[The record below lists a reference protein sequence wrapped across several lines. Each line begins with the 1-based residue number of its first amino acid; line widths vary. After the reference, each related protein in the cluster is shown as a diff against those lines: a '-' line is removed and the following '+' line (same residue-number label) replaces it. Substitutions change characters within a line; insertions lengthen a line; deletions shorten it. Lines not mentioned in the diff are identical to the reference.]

1 MKATGTIITVGAS
14 TRTPATRG
22 AVYATLADPS
32 THLVWGGDGTGDPK
46 FRLLTMDYAGGEA
59 VIGTRFS
66 STGLIPMGTFH
77 DTTVVTAAE
86 RGTSFAFI
94 TEGVLERPRHEA
106 WRGWF
111 EHRYTLTTEGGNTVI
126 SYACDIHFVNY
137 VPYWWRLPMR
147 PMTRLMVGRKMT
159 SSLRSLAATAEA
171 SSHAAPAATALHE
184 AAAR

>member
-1 MKATGTIITVGAS
+1 MKANDLIITVRVS
-14 TRTPATRG
+14 TRTPATRD

-77 DTTVVTAAE
+77 DETVVTDADGS
-86 RGTSFAFI
+86 RFAFI
-94 TEGVLERPRHEA
+94 TESVLERPRREA

-111 EHRYTLTTEGGNTVI
+111 DHRYTLAGECDNTVI
-126 SYACDIHFVNY
+126 NYECDLHFVNY

-147 PMTRLMVGRKMT
+147 PMTRFMVGRKMAT
-159 SSLRSLAATAEA
+159 SLRSLGAMAEA
-171 SSHAAPAATALHE
+171 STHAAPVTPLRATA
-184 AAAR
+184 AR